1 MLKLV
6 FMKSM
11 RGTMLKIFE
20 MLMVFETD
28 SKCGKADVMVMLLKL
43 IATIFCMKYISFL
56 TLKSMAVKL
65 IFYLYY

>member
-28 SKCGKADVMVMLLKL
+28 RSCGKADVMVMLLKL
-43 IATIFCMKYISFL
+43 IATIFCIKYISFL